1 MQDDSVMPTYK
12 RLPVAFSHG
21 ENVWLYDTEGQR
33 YLDALGGIA
42 VCALGHAHPA
52 ISHAICEQ
60 AGRLLHSSNLYEIP
74 LQSALANKL
83 CQLSGLDKVF
93 FCNSGAEANETAIKI
108 ARRYAHQRNI
118 TAPVIV
124 VMEGAFHGRTLAT
137 LTATANPKAQEG
149 FGPLVPGFLRVAYDD
164 IAALEA
170 LQDSNIVAVLVEPIQ
185 GEGGIRVPQT
195 HYLKRLRELC
205 DQRQWLLMLDEI
217 QSGIGRTG
225 QWFAFQ
231 HDNIL
236 PDVMTIAK
244 ALGNGVPIGACLARG
259 VAAEQLQAGS
269 HGTTFGGNPLA
280 ARAALAVI
288 ETIENESLIVRTK
301 SLGER
306 MLRYFQKAFAQQP
319 RVTRIQGKGLMLG
332 IELDRDCPELVTL
345 ALARKLLINVT
356 AGRVIRLLPPYILT
370 DQAADEIAEQV
381 VALVNDY
388 LTQHPA

>member
-1 MQDDSVMPTYK
+1 MPTYK